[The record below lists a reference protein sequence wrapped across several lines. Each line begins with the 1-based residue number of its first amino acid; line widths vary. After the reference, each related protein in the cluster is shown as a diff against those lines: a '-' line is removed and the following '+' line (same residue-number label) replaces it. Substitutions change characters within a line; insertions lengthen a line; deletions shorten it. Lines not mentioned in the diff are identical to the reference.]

1 MDCFHVYITVMNIKT
16 FDLNLLKSFD
26 ALLEECSVSRAA
38 ARVHLSQPAMS
49 NALARLRDALDDPV
63 LVRTPQGMEPTA
75 RALALKGPV
84 RQALL
89 QIETALT
96 AQPEFDPQTARRT
109 FVIAATD
116 YMEFLVLPRLM
127 RVLQSDAPGIDIRVR
142 SLQVSAPEEP
152 LDSGD
157 VDVAFGFFSEVP
169 KRLNRRHLFTETM
182 TCLVRDD
189 HPVLYQSWNME
200 RFVELPHLFVST
212 RQGST
217 GMVDSILA
225 ERGLSRRI
233 ALVVPHFLVVPYI
246 IAETDLLV
254 TVNSRI
260 ADTYVRELPLKSL
273 PPPLDLPEFPI
284 TMLWHPRS
292 DGDPGIAWLR
302 RTLAEICREIDET
315 FQAGRAR

>member
-1 MDCFHVYITVMNIKT
+1 MNIKT
-16 FDLNLLKSFD
+16 FDLNLLKAFD

-75 RALALKGPV
+75 RATALKGPV

-96 AQPEFDPQTARRT
+96 AQPEFDPRTAQRT
-109 FVIAATD
+109 FSIAATD

-127 RVLQSDAPGIDIRVR
+127 RRLQNEAPQIDIRVR

-152 LDSGD
+152 LDAGT
-157 VDVAFGFFSEVP
+157 VDVAFGFFPEVP

-189 HPVLYQSWNME
+189 HPVLYQSWNLE

-217 GMVDSILA
+217 GVVDAILS

-260 ADTYVRELPLKSL
+260 ADTYVRELPLRSL
-273 PPPLDLPEFPI
+273 PPPLPLPEFPI
-284 TMLWHPRS
+284 TLLWHPRS

-302 RTLAEICREIDET
+302 RTLVEICCDIEG
-315 FQAGRAR
+315 QSKPL

>member
-1 MDCFHVYITVMNIKT
+1 MNIKT

-26 ALLEECSVSRAA
+26 ALLDECSVSRAA

-49 NALARLRDALDDPV
+49 NALARLRDALNDPV

-89 QIETALT
+89 QIETALSAQPDFDPRT
-96 AQPEFDPQTARRT
+96 AQRT

-127 RVLQSDAPGIDIRVR
+127 RVLEAHAPGIDIRVR
-142 SLQVSAPEEP
+142 SLQLNAPEEP
-152 LDSGD
+152 LDAGE
-157 VDVAFGFFSEVP
+157 VDLAFGFFADVP

-182 TCLVRDD
+182 TCLVRDE
-189 HPVLYQSWNME
+189 HPVLYQLWNLE
-200 RFVELPHLFVST
+200 RFVGLSHLFVST

-217 GMVDSILA
+217 GVVDSMLA
-225 ERGLSRRI
+225 EMGMRRRI

-246 IAETDLLV
+246 IAETDLVV

-260 ADTYVRELPLKSL
+260 ADTYIRELPLRTL

-302 RTLAEICREIDET
+302 RTLVDICHDIDSAYH
-315 FQAGRAR
+315 AGRAS

>member
-1 MDCFHVYITVMNIKT
+1 MNIRT
-16 FDLNLLKSFD
+16 FDLNLLKAFD

-89 QIETALT
+89 QIETAIS
-96 AQPEFDPQTARRT
+96 AQPEFDPRTAQRT
-109 FVIAATD
+109 FVVSATD

-127 RVLQSDAPGIDIRVR
+127 HLLQEQAPGIDIRVR
-142 SLQVSAPEEP
+142 SLQLNAPEEP

-157 VDVAFGFFSEVP
+157 VDLAFGFFADVP

-182 TCLVRDD
+182 TCLVRAD
-189 HPVLYQSWNME
+189 HPVLYQSWNLQ
-200 RFVELPHLFVST
+200 RFVDLSHLFVAT
-212 RQGST
+212 RQVST
-217 GMVDSILA
+217 GVVDSILA
-225 ERGLSRRI
+225 DKGLSRRI

-246 IAETDLLV
+246 IAETDLIV

-260 ADTYVRELPLKSL
+260 ADTYIRELPLRTL

-292 DGDPGIAWLR
+292 DGDPGVAWLR
-302 RTLAEICREIDET
+302 RVLVDICHDIDT
-315 FQAGRAR
+315 AFHANRAH

>member
-1 MDCFHVYITVMNIKT
+1 MNIKT
-16 FDLNLLKSFD
+16 FDLNLLKSLD

-49 NALARLRDALDDPV
+49 NALARLRNALDDPV

-89 QIETALT
+89 QIETALS
-96 AQPEFDPQTARRT
+96 AQPEFDPKTAQRT
-109 FVIAATD
+109 FVVAATD

-127 RVLQSDAPGIDIRVR
+127 HALAADAPGIDIRVR
-142 SLQVSAPEEP
+142 SLQISAPEEP

-157 VDVAFGFFSEVP
+157 VDVAFGYFADVP

-182 TCLVRDD
+182 TCLVRAD
-189 HPVLYQSWNME
+189 HPVLYQLWSVE
-200 RFVELPHLFVST
+200 RFVELSHLFVAT

-217 GMVDSILA
+217 GLVDSILA
-225 ERGLSRRI
+225 DRGLRRRI

-246 IAETDLLV
+246 IAETDLIV

-260 ADTYVRELPLKSL
+260 AGTYMRELPLKAL
-273 PPPLDLPEFPI
+273 PPPLKLPEFPI

-302 RTLAEICREIDET
+302 KTLVDICRDIDSA
-315 FQAGRAR
+315 FHAGRARAEAAAGS

>member
-1 MDCFHVYITVMNIKT
+1 MDCFHRIITHMNIKT

-89 QIETALT
+89 QIETALG
-96 AQPEFDPQTARRT
+96 AQPEFDPRTARRS
-109 FVIAATD
+109 FVVAATD

-127 RVLQSDAPGIDIRVR
+127 RVLQTEAPGIDIRVR
-142 SLQVSAPEEP
+142 SLQLKAPEEP

-157 VDVAFGFFSEVP
+157 VDLAFGFFADVP

-182 TCLVRDD
+182 TCLVRAD
-189 HPVLYQSWNME
+189 HPVLYQSWNLE
-200 RFVELPHLFVST
+200 RFVEMSHLFVAT
-212 RQGST
+212 RQGSA
-217 GMVDSILA
+217 GVVDNMLT
-225 ERGLSRRI
+225 EKGLQRRI

-246 IAETDLLV
+246 IAETDLIV

-292 DGDPGIAWLR
+292 DGDPSIAWLR
-302 RTLAEICREIDET
+302 RMLIDICNDIDHAV
-315 FQAGRAR
+315 QAGRAR

>member
-1 MDCFHVYITVMNIKT
+1 MNIRT

-63 LVRTPQGMEPTA
+63 LVRTPLGMEPTS

-89 QIETALT
+89 QIETALS
-96 AQPEFDPQTARRT
+96 AQPEFDPRTAQRT
-109 FVIAATD
+109 FVVAATD

-127 RVLQSDAPGIDIRVR
+127 RVLQTEAPGIDIRVR
-142 SLQVSAPEEP
+142 SLQLNAPEEP

-157 VDVAFGFFSEVP
+157 VDFAFGYFIDVP

-182 TCLVRDD
+182 TCLVRAD
-189 HPVLYQSWNME
+189 HPVLYQSWNLE
-200 RFVELPHLFVST
+200 RFVELSHLFVAT

-217 GMVDSILA
+217 GVVDNLLA

-246 IAETDLLV
+246 IAESDLLV

-260 ADTYVRELPLKSL
+260 AETYVRELPLRTL

-284 TMLWHPRS
+284 TMLWHPRG

-302 RTLAEICREIDET
+302 KTLVEICNDIENAYH
-315 FQAGRAR
+315 AGRAQ

>member
-1 MDCFHVYITVMNIKT
+1 MNLRT
-16 FDLNLLKSFD
+16 FDLNLLKAFD

-38 ARVHLSQPAMS
+38 TRVHLSQPAMS

-63 LVRTPQGMEPTA
+63 LVRTPQGMEPTP
-75 RALALKGPV
+75 RAIALKGPV

-89 QIETALT
+89 QLETALS
-96 AQPEFDPQTARRT
+96 AQPEFDPHNAQRT

-127 RVLQSDAPGIDIRVR
+127 RILEREAPGIDIRVR

-152 LDSGD
+152 LDAGE
-157 VDVAFGFFSEVP
+157 VDLAFGFFADVP
-169 KRLNRRHLFTETM
+169 KRLNRRHLFTESM
-182 TCLVRDD
+182 TCLVRAD
-189 HPVLYQSWNME
+189 HPVLYQSWNLQ
-200 RFVELPHLFVST
+200 RFVEMSHLFVAT

-217 GMVDSILA
+217 GVVDSMLA
-225 ERGLSRRI
+225 DQGLRRRI

-246 IAETDLLV
+246 IAESDLLV

-260 ADTYVRELPLKSL
+260 ADTYVRELPLRSL

-302 RTLAEICREIDET
+302 RTLVDTCNDIDSAY
-315 FQAGRAR
+315 QAGRAS

>member
-1 MDCFHVYITVMNIKT
+1 MNIKT

-89 QIETALT
+89 QIETALS
-96 AQPEFDPQTARRT
+96 AQPEFDPRTARRS
-109 FVIAATD
+109 FVVAATD

-127 RVLQSDAPGIDIRVR
+127 RVLQTEAPGIDIRVR
-142 SLQVSAPEEP
+142 SLQLKAPEEP

-157 VDVAFGFFSEVP
+157 VDLAFGFFADVP

-182 TCLVRDD
+182 TCLVRAD
-189 HPVLYQSWNME
+189 HPVLYQSWNLE
-200 RFVELPHLFVST
+200 RFVEMSHLFVAT
-212 RQGST
+212 RQGSA
-217 GMVDSILA
+217 GVVDNMLT
-225 ERGLSRRI
+225 EKGLQRRI

-246 IAETDLLV
+246 IAETDLIV

-292 DGDPGIAWLR
+292 DGDPSIAWLR
-302 RTLAEICREIDET
+302 RMLIDICNDIDHAV
-315 FQAGRAR
+315 QAGRAR